1 MVQGRRYRVEIDK
14 LTEVLRPHLRAAMS
28 ETEFDIIPGEGAL
41 DISTD
46 HWTIHLEGEGG
57 FLAIDEEPA
66 DMAAFRAARRAVMS
80 EKVEQALAAADRDLG
95 GALSE
100 ALTTSGDPFTLDFV
114 DAIVRLRAD
123 G

>member
-1 MVQGRRYRVEIDK
+1 LEIDK
-14 LTEVLRPHLRAAMS
+14 LTEVLRPHLRSVMS
-28 ETEFDIIPGEGAL
+28 ETEFDITPGEAAL

-46 HWTIHLEGEGG
+46 HWTIHLEGHGG

-66 DMAAFRAARRAVMS
+66 DKAAFQVARRAVMS
-80 EKVEQALAAADRDLG
+80 EKVEQALAAADRDLDG
-95 GALSE
+95 SLSE

-114 DAIVRLRAD
+114 DAIARLRTD